1 MRSRHCHA
9 DGGPVPRPSGNAN
22 AKIDDVLVTLPKN
35 YPVFA
40 FLDPYVA
47 ELDWRTIEKLAA
59 HKPMNK
65 IELFILFACNTGL
78 VRLLPTDPAK
88 LVNAAVLDRVMPDPE
103 GWRNVYAQRTHGR
116 VHRQDFR
123 RALLDACVRGLESPG
138 YAFEPPPRLFFTPDK
153 HPLYF
158 IVFAGDHPVGNKIM
172 QWVFANELGTARQPI
187 LLSYDQQY

>member
-1 MRSRHCHA
+1 VLCG
-9 DGGPVPRPSGNAN
+9 DAN
-22 AKIDDVLVTLPKN
+22 ATVDDVLVTLPKN

-65 IELFILFACNTGL
+65 IELFILFAYNMGL
-78 VRLLPTDPAK
+78 VRLLPTDPTK

-103 GWRNVYAQRTHGR
+103 GWRRVYARRAQGQADPHA
-116 VHRQDFR
+116 FR
-123 RALLDACVRGLESPG
+123 RAFLDEYVRGLKSLG
-138 YAFEPPPRLFFTPDK
+138 YAFVPPPRLLFTPDK

-158 IVFAGDHPVGNKIM
+158 MVFASDHPVGDRIM
-172 QWVFANELGTARQPI
+172 KWVFANEPDSTRQPS